1 MEDELK
7 LRFIESLQRNND
19 QIRED
24 RAKIVG
30 AYSEL
35 IYRHRVEDNLLNYA
49 LKLDA
54 AYVFPTKKN
63 LVITSLDQLDEKFKV
78 ENLDVEFDAVYGS
91 YSPYSKEFKQ
101 IFKFLKR

>member
-24 RAKIVG
+24 RAKIIG

-35 IYRHRVEDNLLNYA
+35 IYRRRVDYNLLNYT

-63 LVITSLDQLDEKFKV
+63 LVVTCLDQIDEKFKV
-78 ENLDVEFDAVYGS
+78 ENLDVEFDVAYGS
-91 YSPYSKEFKQ
+91 YSQYSKDFK
-101 IFKFLKR
+101 